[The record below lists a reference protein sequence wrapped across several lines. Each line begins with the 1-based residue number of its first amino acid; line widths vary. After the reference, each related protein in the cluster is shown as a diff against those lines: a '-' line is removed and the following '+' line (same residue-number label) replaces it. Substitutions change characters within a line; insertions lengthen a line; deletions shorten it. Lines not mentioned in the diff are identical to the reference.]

1 MNPQLESG
9 FDNGRHFPANDISP
23 FLVEFFMVQGA
34 GFRCMAYQDDEGR
47 WRRAFDNAELAG
59 RISIFEEPAG

>member
-9 FDNGRHFPANDISP
+9 FDKSQNLGANDISP

-34 GFRCMAYQDDEGR
+34 GFRCMAYQDDAGR
-47 WRRAFDNAELAG
+47 WRRAFDNAELG
-59 RISIFEEPAG
+59 RVSIFEEAAS